1 MSEQELNEVVTKLLD
16 KKDSKSLG
24 STLKYV
30 YDRWIEEQHYEDWGD
45 YAKFMKNGLRKMT
58 PKRTK
63 FIGFTTNAPSTPIE
77 HTLIIHLHGC
87 TQHCKFV
94 VNRRG
99 VTWSAVDIA

>member
-1 MSEQELNEVVTKLLD
+1 MTQEELKEVVTKLLD
-16 KKDSKSLG
+16 KKDSKSLA

-30 YDRWIEEQHYEDWGD
+30 YDRWVEEQHYEDWEA
-45 YAKFMKNGLRKMT
+45 YSKFMKNGLRKMT

-63 FIGFTTNAPSTPIE
+63 FIGFTNNQPNQPIE
-77 HTLIIHLHGC
+77 LTLVIHLHGC

-99 VTWSAVDIA
+99 VTWSTVDMV